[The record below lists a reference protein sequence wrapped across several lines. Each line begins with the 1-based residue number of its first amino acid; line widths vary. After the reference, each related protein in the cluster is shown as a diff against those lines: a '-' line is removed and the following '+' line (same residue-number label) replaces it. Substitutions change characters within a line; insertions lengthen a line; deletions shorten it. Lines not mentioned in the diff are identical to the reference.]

1 MIYVCLYAYRE
12 ALKKSLHAIGLAAAV
27 KRGLKPN
34 GEITNSTVEGPNNRL
49 KIEGLKDMTP
59 IAWLHTLLAVERDYW
74 TRELESCLAWVD
86 KMVKH
91 FNIFLLILKLSSIL
105 PYVRPSFL
113 PSSLPSFLPSFG
125 PSFFPSFLTSVLPS
139 FCPSVLPSFHPSFC
153 SSYLISFLPSY
164 LPSLLPSFLPS
175 FRPSPTT

>member
-105 PYVRPSFL
+105 PYIRPSFL
-113 PSSLPSFLPSFG
+113 PSSLPSFR
-125 PSFFPSFLTSVLPS
+125 
-139 FCPSVLPSFHPSFC
+139 PSVLPSF
-153 SSYLISFLPSY
+153 
-164 LPSLLPSFLPS
+164 LPSLLPSFLLFVVPYLLPS
-175 FRPSPTT
+175 FVPSFPPSFLPSFLPSFPYHVSQWLA